1 MENQDVAS
9 LLARDIEANM
19 ALLQLAG
26 VAATLALAIIGAVLS
41 MRAYAVLS
49 EARALYWQA
58 SKLSA
63 AAASEAGPRA
73 ARAAAINASHAKR
86 KVRSNRL
93 RGIM

>member
-1 MENQDVAS
+1 
-9 LLARDIEANM
+9 LLAQDIEANM
-19 ALLQLAG
+19 SFLQLAG
-26 VAATLALAIIGAVLS
+26 AGATLALALIGVVLS

-73 ARAAAINASHAKR
+73 ARSAAINASHSKR
-86 KVRSNRL
+86 KIRSNRL
-93 RGIM
+93 RGIV